1 MEPQATVYFRWHVCS
16 DACLLSVKEDLVSS
30 LLGSLALIGNTG
42 VILYF
47 KFSITFFRGALGFLA
62 NDWSEMNH
70 H

>member
-1 MEPQATVYFRWHVCS
+1 MYFRWHVCS
-16 DACLLSVKEDLVSS
+16 NGCLLSVKEDLISL

-47 KFSITFFRGALGFLA
+47 RFSITFFRDDLGFLA